1 MSTAIAIADAVV
13 SAINAGSYSQPV
25 QAQRLHQP
33 SFTLDELKDLHVS
46 VVPRSVLV
54 SAATRDTSM
63 YDVAV
68 DVGVQK
74 KVSAPPQ
81 GDEEVD
87 DLLDLVEEIGDQL
100 RLKRLADA
108 PEAAWVSLAHEPVV
122 AAEHLDQHRQFT
134 SIITVVY
141 RVRR

>member
-1 MSTAIAIADAVV
+1 LSTAITIADAVV
-13 SAINAGSYSQPV
+13 AAINAGTSSQPV
-25 QAQRLHQP
+25 QAVRLHQP

-46 VVPRSVLV
+46 VVPRSVQV
-54 SAATRDTSM
+54 SAASRDTSM
-63 YDVAV
+63 YDVSV

-74 KVSAPPQ
+74 KVSSDQ
-81 GDEEVD
+81 EID
-87 DLLDLVEEIGDQL
+87 DLLDLVEEIGDHL
-100 RLKRLADA
+100 RLKRLADV

>member
-1 MSTAIAIADAVV
+1 MSTAVTIADAVV
-13 SAINAGSYSQPV
+13 AAINAGTYSQPV

-33 SFTLDELKDLHVS
+33 SFTLDELADLHVS
-46 VVPRSVLV
+46 VVPRSVEV
-54 SAATRDTSM
+54 SAATRETSL

-74 KVSAPPQ
+74 KIAAGTEGEQ
-81 GDEEVD
+81 EID

-100 RLKRLADA
+100 RLKRLPDA
-108 PEAAWVSLAHEPVV
+108 PEATWVSLTHEPVV

-134 SIITVVY
+134 SIITVTY

>member
-1 MSTAIAIADAVV
+1 MRTAIAIADAVV
-13 SAINAGSYSQPV
+13 ATVNAGSYGQTV

-33 SFTLDELKDLHVS
+33 SFTLDELKTLHVS
-46 VVPRSVLV
+46 VVPRSVQV
-54 SAATRDTSM
+54 SAASRDTSM
-63 YDVAV
+63 YDVAI

-74 KVSAPPQ
+74 KIAAGPQ
-81 GDEEVD
+81 GDQEID
-87 DLLDLVEEIGDQL
+87 GLLELVEEIGDQL
-100 RLKRLADA
+100 RLKRLPDMT
-108 PEAAWVSLAHEPVV
+108 EAAWVSLAHEPIV

>member
-1 MSTAIAIADAVV
+1 MSTAITIADAVV
-13 SAINAGSYSQPV
+13 AAINAGTYTQPV
-25 QAQRLHQP
+25 QAARLHQP

-46 VVPRSVLV
+46 VVPRSVQV
-54 SAATRDTSM
+54 SAASRDTSM

-74 KVSAPPQ
+74 KVASDQ
-81 GDEEVD
+81 EID
-87 DLLDLVEEIGDQL
+87 DLLGLVEQIGDHL
-100 RLKRLADA
+100 RLMRLPNA
-108 PEAAWVSLAHEPVV
+108 PEAAWVSLAHEPIV

-141 RVRR
+141 RLRR

>member
-1 MSTAIAIADAVV
+1 LSTPIAIADAVTA
-13 SAINAGSYSQPV
+13 SLNAGTFSLPI

-46 VVPRSVLV
+46 VVPRSVAV
-54 SAATRDTSM
+54 SAATRETSL

-74 KVSAPPQ
+74 KIAAAAEGEQ
-81 GDEEVD
+81 EID
-87 DLLDLVEEIGDQL
+87 DLLNLVEELGDHL
-100 RLKRLADA
+100 RLKRLPDF
-108 PEAAWVSLAHEPVV
+108 PEAAWVSIAHEPIV

-134 SIITVVY
+134 SIITVTY

>member
-1 MSTAIAIADAVV
+1 M
-13 SAINAGSYSQPV
+13 
-25 QAQRLHQP
+25 HQP

-46 VVPRSVLV
+46 VVPRSVAV
-54 SAATRDTSM
+54 SAGTRETCL

-74 KVSAPPQ
+74 KIAAPPD
-81 GDEEVD
+81 GDQEID
-87 DLLDLVEEIGDQL
+87 DLLDLVEEIGDHL
-100 RLKRLADA
+100 RLKRLTTFPD
-108 PEAAWVSLAHEPVV
+108 AAWVSIAHEPIV

-134 SIITVVY
+134 SIVTVTY